1 MNRIIFG
8 LILSLFVLSWGCQ
21 NQEGTGEAEQELVQ
35 DGPAL
40 FKKQCVTCHGLQG
53 DMGAG
58 GAANLR
64 QSQLSLEERIIV
76 ITKGRNAMQPYE
88 AVLSAEQIREV
99 AQYTMVLRDSLQ

>member
-1 MNRIIFG
+1 MNRIAIG
-8 LILSLFVLSWGCQ
+8 LFLSLFILSWGCQ
-21 NQEGTGEAEQELVQ
+21 NNGGSGAAETELVQ
-35 DGPAL
+35 DGQSI
-40 FKKQCVTCHGLQG
+40 FKKQCVTCHGLKG

-64 QSQLSLEERIIV
+64 ESQLSVEERIVV

-88 AVLSAEQIREV
+88 EVLSAEQIEAV

>member
-1 MNRIIFG
+1 MNRIAIG
-8 LILSLFVLSWGCQ
+8 LFLALFILSWACQ
-21 NQEGTGEAEQELVQ
+21 DKEGSGNAAKEIAQ
-35 DGPAL
+35 DGQSI

-64 QSQLSLEERIIV
+64 QSQLSVEERIMV

-88 AVLSAEQIREV
+88 AILSADQIKEV
-99 AQYTMVLRDSLQ
+99 AQYTMMLRDSLQ

>member
-1 MNRIIFG
+1 MNRIAIG
-8 LILSLFVLSWGCQ
+8 LFLGLFILSWGCQ
-21 NQEGTGEAEQELVQ
+21 DNEGSGSAETELAQ
-35 DGPAL
+35 DGSSI

-64 QSQLSLEERIIV
+64 QSQLSVEERIIV

-88 AVLSAEQIREV
+88 AVLSADQIKEV
-99 AQYTMVLRDSLQ
+99 AQYTMMLRDSLQ